1 MTIEDLERQHAAK
14 QREQAEGSK
23 RLEGSTVGS
32 LPDKCCFK
40 CIYWGEAWEF
50 GQNRTCITRKN
61 KTHQMYL
68 CDKFNL
74 SKGVTAL
81 TEVKPETSWYDN
93 FID

>member
-14 QREQAEGSK
+14 QREQRESPRREESA
-23 RLEGSTVGS
+23 VGS
-32 LPDKCCFK
+32 MPDKCCFK

-50 GQNRTCITRKN
+50 GQNRTCIARNN

-68 CDKFNL
+68 CDRFSL
-74 SKGVTAL
+74 SKGVAAL